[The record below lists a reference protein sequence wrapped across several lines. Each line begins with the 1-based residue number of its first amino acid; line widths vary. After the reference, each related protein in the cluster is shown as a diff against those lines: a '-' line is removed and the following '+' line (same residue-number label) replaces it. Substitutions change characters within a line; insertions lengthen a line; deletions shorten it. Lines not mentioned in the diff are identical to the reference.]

1 MDGFER
7 IDDVCIPKINLGG
20 GGSTNGTTKCNDP
33 NSVLSNGVCIC
44 VTGTQK
50 VNGNCVSVCGNN

>member
-7 IDDVCIPKINLGG
+7 IDDVCIPKINVG
-20 GGSTNGTTKCNDP
+20 GGSTN
-33 NSVLSNGVCIC
+33 

-50 VNGNCVSVCGNN
+50 VNGNCVAVCGNN